1 MSNFVIEGKFN
12 SIVDSV
18 CYWLGY
24 QLKIGREQLIHE
36 ASLRYPIADTIT
48 ARGVYI
54 NRVVLEQ
61 LHPLFKSKKI
71 DLVIFDETVK
81 VPADEEDDK
90 KINEVFEFKIANS
103 KTAKLESDE
112 HQRVFDD
119 VTRLAYYS
127 MWGKKDCY
135 FLMCGKYE
143 EFKAY
148 FVGHNES
155 VVKDIDGKNK
165 IVERKNSSKINIYG
179 ETDLIVE
186 LWISD
191 GIYKNW
197 FSFHPRESKTI
208 IFEVNNSNDL
218 SKWGLKSFQD
228 RYQLRDEKLSE
239 FSFSDKIEIKTTC
252 IAITPAG
259 EKNKTHAAGIW
270 KIEAKE

>member
-48 ARGVYI
+48 ARGVSI

-61 LHPLFKSKKI
+61 RHPLFKSKKI
-71 DLVIFDETVK
+71 DLVIFDETVE
-81 VPADEEDDK
+81 VPADEENDK
-90 KINEVFEFKIANS
+90 KIKEVFEFKIANS

-119 VTRLAYYS
+119 VTRLAYYN

-155 VVKDIDGKNK
+155 VVKDINGKNK
-165 IVERKNSSKINIYG
+165 LVERKNSSKMNSDG
-179 ETDLIVE
+179 KPDLNVE

-191 GIYKNW
+191 GIYEKW
-197 FSFHPRESKTI
+197 FSFHPGECKI
-208 IFEVNNSNDL
+208 ITFEVNNSNVL
-218 SKWGLKSFQD
+218 NKWGLESFQN
-228 RYQLRDEKLSE
+228 RYELREENRSK
-239 FSFSDKIEIKTTC
+239 FSFSEKIEIKTTC

-259 EKNKTHAAGIW
+259 EKNRTHAAGIW
-270 KIEAKE
+270 KIEANE